1 MQLSALLQPA
11 HAPAA
16 PIYVYMNS
24 GSRTLSQ
31 VSRLVPLRAEE
42 VCCHRLAATPTDMSF
57 QPFHGLVGQYLFIGY
72 AAHDYQLSPIYWPE
86 HYCNL
91 TDPSHEIIQHVG
103 LLLHVNSP
111 VQDSIYEIEHGGAV
125 FLQEVNTRFCGASP
139 YRLLCPMWSLDEL
152 HGISFHPATFPKGFP
167 PPALPAPSDLL
178 VPLSWQDLDLRSSS
192 SFSNSPYHQPN
203 DFDHEVMTIDP
214 TTTTTTT
221 TTTSAD
227 FVHAPVSE
235 DSGQFNAMIALD
247 HHHLRHKKLLKT
259 ALATSLW
266 GHPIKLGKML
276 YAGHLLVGLPVNPFA
291 IHEVDSRWLITTSFL
306 KALHL
311 NTQTYE
317 QLHDVP
323 LTVVDEAGNKTAV
336 GWSYLCERFLDFF
349 IDFTSKLRKVI
360 KGSMTPD
367 AGFASN
373 ADHQASKSLHLID
386 LFNSNN
392 QEMIQ
397 EAITHLIETQG
408 FKEVLWS
415 SLFRPIVALTEGQAR
430 LADLY
435 PEAIQTLTGF
445 LGKGIVG
452 VLITLIYQAFTLP
465 LPADMKYPRLK
476 SFDMYPIIM
485 FTLDNMYAHPDHFPT
500 FFMVAEKLPYLHYNY
515 EQLRQ
520 QGSDPKGNAG
530 CILRFCLFQIQE
542 RTLTGLTNIDCTTTP
557 SVLSLTSLTITYLIS
572 RQALSIVVWTQGSR
586 HFKSTIDMSNRQSDT
601 FLYHKSCSHVA
612 APEISNAKVSPFHDN
627 IMQLLYLSV
636 VNIASGPHKVQ
647 HQ

>member
-11 HAPAA
+11 HAPAT

-24 GSRTLSQ
+24 GSRTLSR

-42 VCCHRLAATPTDMSF
+42 
-57 QPFHGLVGQYLFIGY
+57 PFHGLVGQYLFIGY
-72 AAHDYQLSPIYWPE
+72 ATHDYQLSPIYWPE
-86 HYCNL
+86 CYRNL
-91 TDPSHEIIQHVG
+91 TDPSHEIIQHVE
-103 LLLHVNSP
+103 LLSCLNSP

-125 FLQEVNTRFCGASP
+125 FLQEVNTQFCRASP
-139 YRLLCPMWSLDEL
+139 YGLLCPMWSLNEL
-152 HGISFHPATFPKGFP
+152 HRISFHPATFPKGFP
-167 PPALPAPSDLL
+167 PPTLPAPSNLL

-192 SFSNSPYHQPN
+192 SFSNSPYRQPN
-203 DFDHEVMTIDP
+203 DFDHEVMMIDP
-214 TTTTTTT
+214 TTTTTTTT

-247 HHHLRHKKLLKT
+247 HHHLRHKKSLKT
-259 ALATSLW
+259 TLATSLW
-266 GHPIKLGKML
+266 GHPIKLGNML
-276 YAGHLLVGLPVNPFA
+276 YAGHLLVGLPVNLFA

-323 LTVVDEAGNKTAV
+323 LMVVDEAGNETAV
-336 GWSYLCERFLDFF
+336 GWSYLHERFSDFF
-349 IDFTSKLRKVI
+349 IDFTSELRKVI

-373 ADHQASKSLHLID
+373 VDHQASKSLHLID

-485 FTLDNMYAHPDHFPT
+485 FTLDDMYTHPDRFPA
-500 FFMVAEKLPYLHYNY
+500 FFTVAEKLPYLQEKNV
-515 EQLRQ
+515 LVI
-520 QGSDPKGNAG
+520 DPKS
-530 CILRFCLFQIQE
+530 RDP
-542 RTLTGLTNIDCTTTP
+542 RTIMVQGVKRPKNMSD
-557 SVLSLTSLTITYLIS
+557 V
-572 RQALSIVVWTQGSR
+572 RDIVVVT
-586 HFKSTIDMSNRQSDT
+586 
-601 FLYHKSCSHVA
+601 
-612 APEISNAKVSPFHDN
+612 APELEVPYA
-627 IMQLLYLSV
+627 
-636 VNIASGPHKVQ
+636 
-647 HQ
+647 